1 MAEDTTQTPEETEA
15 QEPVHEMSFWEHIEE
30 LRKRIFYMVFGV
42 LAGCLIAGVF
52 SDQIMKYF
60 LLLPAAHTSPPIK
73 LINLKPYGYVT
84 IYMQVILIAG
94 MIISLPFTLYQFW
107 QFIAPGLYER
117 ERKWIKWIT
126 FFTTFCFLS
135 GLAFAFFVALPSMLS
150 FFAGFTP
157 SNQVENQWS
166 INEYLGTVVGAM
178 LTGGIIF
185 ELPMV
190 SFFLAKLGILT
201 PTFMRHY
208 RRHAVVAILIIAAV
222 VTPTPD
228 PITQLLFAIPLYV
241 LYEISIFVVAMAK
254 KKRDEKKAAAQS

>member
-1 MAEDTTQTPEETEA
+1 MAEETTQPSEA
-15 QEPVHEMSFWEHIEE
+15 NAEEPVHEMSFWEHIEE
-30 LRKRIFYMVFGV
+30 LRKRIFLVAIGV
-42 LAGCLIAGVF
+42 VIGCLIAGIF

-60 LLLPAAHTSPPIK
+60 LLLPALHTKPQIK

-94 MIISLPFTLYQFW
+94 IILTLPWTLYQFW
-107 QFIAPGLYER
+107 QFIAPGLYVNER
-117 ERKWIKWIT
+117 RWIKWIT
-126 FFTTFCFLS
+126 FFTTFCFLAGIS
-135 GLAFAFFVALPSMLS
+135 FAFFVVLPTMLS

-157 SNQVENQWS
+157 SDQVQNQWS
-166 INEYLGTVVGAM
+166 INEYLGTVIGAM
-178 LTGGIIF
+178 VTGGIIF

-190 SFFLAKLGILT
+190 CFFLAKLGLLT

-208 RRHAVVAILIIAAV
+208 RRHAIVVILIVAAI

-241 LYEISIFVVAMAK
+241 LYEISILVVAMAK
-254 KKRDEKKAAAQS
+254 KKRDEKAAAQA

>member
-1 MAEDTTQTPEETEA
+1 MAEDTSQVHEENAAE
-15 QEPVHEMSFWEHIEE
+15 EPVHEMSFWEHIEE
-30 LRKRIFYMVFGV
+30 LRKRIFLMAIGV
-42 LAGCLIAGVF
+42 VVGCLIAGVF

-60 LLLPAAHTSPPIK
+60 LLLPASHTNPPIK
-73 LINLKPYGYVT
+73 LINLKPYGYIT

-94 MIISLPFTLYQFW
+94 IILSLPFTLYQFW
-107 QFIAPGLYER
+107 QFIAPGLYQH

-135 GLAFAFFVALPSMLS
+135 GLAFAFFVALPYMLN

-157 SNQVENQWS
+157 SDQVQNQWS

-190 SFFLAKLGILT
+190 SFFLGKLGILT
-201 PTFMRHY
+201 PAFMRHY
-208 RRHAVVAILIIAAV
+208 RRHAIVVILIVAAI
-222 VTPTPD
+222 VTP
-228 PITQLLFAIPLYV
+228 
-241 LYEISIFVVAMAK
+241 
-254 KKRDEKKAAAQS
+254 